1 MQEKRIKL
9 NSVADI
15 KMFVRAAE
23 NCPFEIDVCY
33 NHVCVDGKSF
43 LGLMGMDLNQ
53 ILRVQYDSEGENAE
67 FEKVLAKFAAQTHY
81 AA

>member
-23 NCPFEIDVCY
+23 NCPFEIDVC
-33 NHVCVDGKSF
+33 KSF

-67 FEKVLAKFAAQTHY
+67 FEKILAKFAAQTHD

>member
-23 NCPFEIDVCY
+23 NCPFEIDARLQDQVGQSEIIPPA
-33 NHVCVDGKSF
+33 NGNEKIFGGVD
-43 LGLMGMDLNQ
+43 
-53 ILRVQYDSEGENAE
+53 
-67 FEKVLAKFAAQTHY
+67 
-81 AA
+81 

>member
-15 KMFVRAAE
+15 KTFVRAAE
-23 NCPFEIDVCY
+23 NCSFEIDVCY
-33 NHVCVDGKSF
+33 NHVCIDGKSF

-53 ILRVQYDSEGENAE
+53 ILRVQYDSEGENEA
-67 FEKVLAKFAAQTHY
+67 FEEVLARFSAQTHT

>member
-43 LGLMGMDLNQ
+43 LGLMGMDT
-53 ILRVQYDSEGENAE
+53 I
-67 FEKVLAKFAAQTHY
+67 
-81 AA
+81 